1 VYNIK
6 NYLGEQME
14 YGLCCLFWEEP
25 IKFKTYTYAGITKL
39 LKEKGMDSA
48 REKVF
53 GIWQHNVDTLQK
65 AIVYCRDHDIKSY
78 RVGSDLLPQLHRMI
92 GDGIATQDHLE
103 EYTQKLSQIN
113 SDGIILSMHPG
124 QHVNMGSPSTDVV
137 TNSVRD
143 LKDHFF
149 VAKPLGCTEIN
160 IHLGGGY
167 GDKPAAMA
175 RFIEN
180 MKTLLT
186 PEELSWITIENDE
199 LTYGVDECLTVAKE
213 LGIRVTFD
221 IHHHRC
227 WKINNPDY
235 TDSEIE
241 LFNKCCVTWNDYG
254 YQRLHIST
262 PKNGYSTASKS
273 RSHHD
278 FITPTDLP
286 MWLADIPNVHVD
298 IEAKAKETAIF
309 KLRESLEK

>member
-1 VYNIK
+1 
-6 NYLGEQME
+6 ME

-25 IKFKTYTYAGITKL
+25 IKFKTYTYAGITKI

-65 AIVYCRDHDIKSY
+65 AIDFCKENDIKSY

-92 GDGIATQDHLE
+92 SDGIATPYHLE
-103 EYTQKLSQIN
+103 EYTQKLSQIT

-124 QHVNMGSPSTDVV
+124 QHVNMGSPTTDVV

-160 IHLGGGY
+160 IHVGGAY
-167 GDKPAAMA
+167 GDKVSAMD
-175 RFIEN
+175 RFVSN
-180 MKTLLT
+180 MKEHLA
-186 PEELSWITIENDE
+186 PEELSWMTIENDE
-199 LTYGVDECLTVAKE
+199 LSFNVEETVDVCKR
-213 LGIRVTFD
+213 LGIRMTYDLHHQRCFELKYGTEKTIRELFD
-221 IHHHRC
+221 IAA
-227 WKINNPDY
+227 
-235 TDSEIE
+235 T
-241 LFNKCCVTWNDYG
+241 TWQGYD

-262 PKNGYSTASKS
+262 PRDGYTTQAKS
-273 RSHHD
+273 RPHHD

-286 MWLADIPNVHVD
+286 DWLVEMSNVHID
-298 IEAKAKETAIF
+298 IEAKAKETAI
-309 KLRESLEK
+309 KQLREALQ